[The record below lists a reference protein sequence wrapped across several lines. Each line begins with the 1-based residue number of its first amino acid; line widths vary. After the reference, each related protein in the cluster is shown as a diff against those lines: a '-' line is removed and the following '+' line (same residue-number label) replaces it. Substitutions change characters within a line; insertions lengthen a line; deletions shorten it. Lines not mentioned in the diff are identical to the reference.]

1 MPARQG
7 GAIVQVGLDRLLM
20 LSARKLVRGS
30 VVALRLAMPL
40 AGGACLPAAAQAD
53 VMEIDGAGW
62 HWVAGGAHQVPVG
75 RTDEAVPPAV
85 PEAWRGLVATL
96 AARYDLS
103 PAMIEAVIWQE
114 SRWHANAI
122 SPAGARG
129 LAQLMPAT
137 ARALGTDPDDPAA
150 NIEGGV
156 RYLRQLVDGFG
167 GDIER
172 ALAAYNAGPGRVM
185 RAGGVPAIPETRA
198 YVTSIFQRLAA
209 SAGK

>member
-1 MPARQG
+1 M
-7 GAIVQVGLDRLLM
+7 GLDRLPI
-20 LSARKLVRGS
+20 LSARSFVRES
-30 VVALRLAMPL
+30 LAALLLAVWPL
-40 AGGACLPAAAQAD
+40 AAHAD

-62 HWVAGGAHQVPVG
+62 RWVAGGAQGVPIEN
-75 RTDEAVPPAV
+75 TDEAVTPAV
-85 PEAWRGLVATL
+85 PVAWRGLVGTL

-103 PAMIEAVIWQE
+103 PTLIEAVIWQE
-114 SRWHANAI
+114 SHWHANAV

-137 ARALGTDPDDPAA
+137 ARALGTNPDDPTA

-156 RYLRQLVDGFG
+156 RYLRQLVDHFD

-198 YVTSIFQRLAA
+198 YVTSIFQRLAV
-209 SAGK
+209 SAGR

>member
-1 MPARQG
+1 
-7 GAIVQVGLDRLLM
+7 M
-20 LSARKLVRGS
+20 LSARNLVRGS
-30 VVALRLAMPL
+30 LAAMRLAVPL
-40 AGGACLPAAAQAD
+40 AVSGAWPLAVAHAD
-53 VMEIDGAGW
+53 VMEVDGAGW
-62 HWVAGGAHQVPVG
+62 RWVAGGVRDVPVAQAVN
-75 RTDEAVPPAV
+75 RADEAVTPAV
-85 PEAWRGLVATL
+85 PQAWRGLVATL

-137 ARALGTDPDDPAA
+137 ARALGADPDDPAA

-156 RYLRQLVDGFG
+156 RYLRQLVNDFD

-172 ALAAYNAGPGRVM
+172 ALAAYNAGPRRVM

-209 SAGK
+209 SAGR